1 MGTINSFED
10 LKMWQMAREITKD
23 IHLSI
28 SQNQS
33 FQKNFSLT
41 DQIRRS
47 SGSIMDNIAEG
58 FGRDGNKEFLHFLS
72 IAKGSTNEL
81 RSQLIRAFDHD
92 YIDKETYLSI
102 DEKALFV
109 TKMIIKMM
117 LYLKK
122 TSLKGSKFNRPD

>member
-10 LKMWQMAREITKD
+10 LKMWQLAREITKD

-33 FQKNFSLT
+33 FQKNYPLV

-58 FGRDGNKEFLHFLS
+58 FGRDGNKEFIHFLS
-72 IAKGSTNEL
+72 IAKGSANEF
-81 RSQLIRAFDHD
+81 RSQLIRAFDHN
-92 YIDKETYLSI
+92 YIEQETYASLNHKVLTI
-102 DEKALFV
+102 
-109 TKMIIKMM
+109 TKMIISMM
-117 LYLKK
+117 NYLKK
-122 TSLKGSKFNRPD
+122 TEYLGSKFNR